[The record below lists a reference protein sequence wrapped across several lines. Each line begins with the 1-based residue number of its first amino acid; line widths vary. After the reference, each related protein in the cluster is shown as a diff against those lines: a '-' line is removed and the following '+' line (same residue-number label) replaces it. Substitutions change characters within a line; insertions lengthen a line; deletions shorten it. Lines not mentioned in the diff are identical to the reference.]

1 MYKSKRDVRYAAN
14 PMDYKKV
21 IVPRE
26 MQKDWRPKDP
36 RVVLPRARQVVAF
49 KNNR

>member
-1 MYKSKRDVRYAAN
+1 MYKSKSDVRYAAN

-36 RVVLPRARQVVAF
+36 RLVLPRARQIVAF